1 MNNKGADQTARMR
14 RLICAFVVRK
24 GQKQVFSWRGSN
36 DKPAQSI
43 KWIEPRHEKTRLL
56 DFDYVILKP
65 ACTATQTSEIYE
77 RTSMLKALVFPNYKY
92 MIRIIWFCIVLTAN
106 TCSLHENQHYHMW
119 SSMVYIKQAMAST
132 LLWPLV
138 LLLSHLILLKLFP
151 YLRYLTLTFISDMMQ
166 IFENVKVTL
175 TPF

>member
-1 MNNKGADQTARMR
+1 MIFEPST
-14 RLICAFVVRK
+14 ICFHMIYISMWSYAW
-24 GQKQVFSWRGSN
+24 KQITIYTFKNSHLV
-36 DKPAQSI
+36 KI
-43 KWIEPRHEKTRLL
+43 L

-166 IFENVKVTL
+166 IFENV
-175 TPF
+175 